1 MDRSNSERRSSIVSE
16 LLLRAADSM
25 PKANRHEPF
34 ARLLTTILQN
44 VGSDIR
50 VVLEMKEGEEG
61 PAYET
66 LSDAQRDREP
76 DSDMVFHLKKPNS
89 STWHSV
95 TNLLSSDSSFWS
107 SVPYVPGKPEYFPV
121 ALASRNLRDG
131 IRQAL
136 GAEAAEAA
144 GEAERLLLE
153 ERHAV
158 FEVEPE
164 SWSIE
169 LDEATVDSLNVFQR
183 TAFPIDWLTRTNKAK
198 KGASGP
204 ARSAR
209 ALARLAASTNAS
221 RLHAGV
227 HLKNSTRMYQALGAL
242 NAVTHGLLTLRDVTD
257 VTDTEYFEALLLRSR
272 KAPWRR
278 FFIEVMGTEQEK
290 GNDEER
296 VGEEMVESNWMS
308 RTTPLE
314 KDDPEAEPRAALLRE
329 EMAAA
334 EALARTER
342 ADGWKRVTNAKER
355 ATIQAFLDAA
365 DFLKNSPDETPRLL
379 RDSIDTRRCREEIES
394 AKRLHYAE
402 LLGAKQCEIAA
413 RVLSAVLRF
422 PHPQSNPDIS
432 TPDPGRCT
440 PAYVRETKCVNCFT
454 GPWLAAA
461 MLLECGFD
469 EKNIFYC
476 DVQGS
481 SGNVSGTHGSL
492 LLALDNGQQV
502 LLDVAFHKMR
512 NVSLGLYDNATRK
525 RLARL
530 INDER
535 NNERRLRYS
544 PVLARLPRDTAQRTS
559 IHPRMAVMPMR
570 QGFAWGTLLTTGMDS
585 FEAGDVAG
593 ARHAFELAHAFH
605 PASPDVLVGLARC
618 SVAEGESETAAALLN
633 DAIRRCPDH
642 KMARYQR
649 ALLCIDAK
657 QYGHAQAHLYQ
668 ALDERT
674 TSFGGQ
680 AFVEHAKKLSAMIG
694 EIFDHEASMI
704 ILQSED
710 SEQCVRM
717 QLQDNESVID
727 SLKSSITHKESTNGS
742 RSEGNSKRTGPN
754 EQEGSGTQG

>member
-16 LLLRAADSM
+16 LLRRAADDM
-25 PKANRHEPF
+25 PEANQDEPF
-34 ARLLTTILQN
+34 ARLLTTILRN

-61 PAYET
+61 PTYGT
-66 LSDAQRDREP
+66 VSDALRDREP
-76 DSDMVFHLKKPNS
+76 NSQMVFHLKKSNS
-89 STWHSV
+89 STWYSV
-95 TNLLSSDSSFWS
+95 TNLLSSDPSFWS
-107 SVPYVPGKPEYFPV
+107 SVPYAPGMAAYFPV

-136 GAEAAEAA
+136 GSEAAEAV
-144 GEAERLLLE
+144 GEAERLLLQERDALLE
-153 ERHAV
+153 EKS
-158 FEVEPE
+158 E
-164 SWSIE
+164 SLRID
-169 LDEATVDSLNVFQR
+169 LDKAAADSLNVFQQ
-183 TAFPIDWLTRTNKAK
+183 TAFPIDWLTRTNKATKTK
-198 KGASGP
+198 KGVSGP

-209 ALARLAASTNAS
+209 ALARLAASTSAA

-227 HLKNSTRMYQALGAL
+227 HMKNSTRMHQALGAL
-242 NAVTHGLLTLRDVTD
+242 NAVTHGLLTLRDVSD
-257 VTDTEYFEALLLRSR
+257 VSDKEYFEALLLRSR

-278 FFIEVMGTEQEK
+278 FFIELMGTEQGKE
-290 GNDEER
+290 NDEEQ
-296 VGEEMVESNWMS
+296 VSEEMVESNWTS

-314 KDDPEAEPRAALLRE
+314 NGDPAAEPRAALLRE

-342 ADGWKRVTNAKER
+342 ADGWKRVTNANER
-355 ATIQAFLDAA
+355 AMIEAFLDAA
-365 DFLKNSPDETPRLL
+365 DFLKNPPDETPRLL
-379 RDSIDTRRCREEIES
+379 RDSIDTRRCKEEIES
-394 AKRLHYAE
+394 AKRLHYPE
-402 LLGAKQCEIAA
+402 LLGSKQYEIAA

-432 TPDPGRCT
+432 TPDPGCCT
-440 PAYVRETKCVNCFT
+440 PAYVRETKRVNCFT

-512 NVSLGLYDNATRK
+512 NVPLGLYDNATRK

-535 NNERRLRYS
+535 NSERRLRYS

-585 FEAGDVAG
+585 LETGAVAD

-618 SVAEGESETAAALLN
+618 SMAEGESDTAAALLD

-649 ALLCIDAK
+649 ALLCIGAK
-657 QYGHAQAHLYQ
+657 QYGRARSHLDH
-668 ALDERT
+668 ALDENVT
-674 TSFGGQ
+674 WFGAQ
-680 AFVEHAKKLSAMIG
+680 RYLAHARQLSAMLND
-694 EIFDHEASMI
+694 IFHQETSMMM
-704 ILQSED
+704 LENED
-710 SEQCVRM
+710 FEGVARIR
-717 QLQDNESVID
+717 LPDIEKVIE
-727 SLKSSITHKESTNGS
+727 SLK
-742 RSEGNSKRTGPN
+742 RSVTTT
-754 EQEGSGTQG
+754 EQETTDGT